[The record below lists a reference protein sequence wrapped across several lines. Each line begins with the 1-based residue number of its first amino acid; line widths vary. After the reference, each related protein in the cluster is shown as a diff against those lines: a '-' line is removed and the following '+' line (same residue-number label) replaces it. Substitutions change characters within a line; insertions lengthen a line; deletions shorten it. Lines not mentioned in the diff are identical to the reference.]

1 MNQYHRVI
9 TTEYAIPSK
18 DVLRL
23 ERPFQTSS
31 RSKITQSSKYIY
43 SAKETK
49 AQPQPIYS
57 RGLIVYDKTDLDS
70 RGEPTRKKLW
80 VWEMKYDPT
89 YESASSH
96 RERKKALSYSVKDGP
111 GEKAK
116 DMGLVS
122 EEDLRE
128 TEPEVENLIDFD

>member
-1 MNQYHRVI
+1 MSFVWSDPFKPQAEVRSPKV
-9 TTEYAIPSK
+9 PSISTVLK
-18 DVLRL
+18 D
-23 ERPFQTSS
+23 
-31 RSKITQSSKYIY
+31 
-43 SAKETK
+43 TK

-57 RGLIVYDKTDLDS
+57 RGLIVYDKSDVDS

-80 VWEMKYDPT
+80 IWEMKYDPT

>member
-1 MNQYHRVI
+1 MSFVWSDPFKPQAEVRSPKFLSISRVL
-9 TTEYAIPSK
+9 K
-18 DVLRL
+18 D
-23 ERPFQTSS
+23 
-31 RSKITQSSKYIY
+31 
-43 SAKETK
+43 TK
-49 AQPQPIYS
+49 AQPQPIYT
-57 RGLIVYDKTDLDS
+57 RGHIVYDKSDVDS

-96 RERKKALSYSVKDGP
+96 RERKKALSYSMKDGP